1 MNGTGFAATDE
12 SRKKLFRYLRGVAVS
27 STIAFAERMKS
38 SMPGKFD
45 YTHYEI
51 PNDPQEES
59 GIFSPMD
66 NFIFYGER
74 RPGSEPSIIYAICL
88 QNSFGGFA
96 RVRFFAYSV
105 PLGLASATGPDM
117 GNEHPLLGFDG
128 IEPYLAFFDLAEK
141 QWRREER
148 FEDGVFRKLETLDG
162 VYNIRR
168 FFEMK
173 SNTEMILE

>member
-1 MNGTGFAATDE
+1 MNGTGFDTTDE
-12 SRKKLFRYLRGVAVS
+12 NRKKLLRYLRGVAVS

-38 SMPGKFD
+38 AMPGKFD
-45 YTHYEI
+45 YKHYEI
-51 PNDPQEES
+51 PNDPQAES

-74 RPGSEPSIIYAICL
+74 CPGSNPTIIYAVCL
-88 QNSFGGFA
+88 QNSYGGFA
-96 RVRFFAYSV
+96 RVRFFSYAV
-105 PLGLASATGPDM
+105 PFGLASATGPDM

-141 QWRREER
+141 QWRGEEKFGEYIFRE
-148 FEDGVFRKLETLDG
+148 LEALDG
-162 VYNIRR
+162 VYDIRQ

-173 SNTEMILE
+173 SNLEILE